1 MAAKTREQ
9 MVIEFEAYIPFVQS
23 LSEVSEQHF
32 NEPISPGKWSLKDI
46 ICHLMLWDKYF
57 YEGAIKN
64 IVMKEPVTTKH
75 LDFNAFN
82 ANAIEYAKLVSKY
95 TLIEQFVQV
104 RTKIIEVASSFTDEE
119 FDQEHKDGDRKKFS
133 VRKYLR
139 SFISHDKHHKKQITQ
154 YLKNIA
160 L

>member
-32 NEPISPGKWSLKDI
+32 NEPIAPGKWSLKDN

-82 ANAIEYAKLVSKY
+82 ANAIEYAKLVTKY

-104 RTKIIEVASSFTDEE
+104 RTKIIEAASSFTDEE

>member
-1 MAAKTREQ
+1 MAVKTKEQ

-32 NEPISPGKWSLKDI
+32 NEPIAPGKWSVKDI

-82 ANAIEYAKLVSKY
+82 ANAIEYAKLVSKH
-95 TLIEQFVQV
+95 TLIEQFVEY
-104 RTKIIEVASSFTDEE
+104 RTRIIEAASSFTDEE
-119 FDQEHKDGDRKKFS
+119 CDQEHKDGDRKKFS

>member
-1 MAAKTREQ
+1 
-9 MVIEFEAYIPFVQS
+9 
-23 LSEVSEQHF
+23 
-32 NEPISPGKWSLKDI
+32 
-46 ICHLMLWDKYF
+46 
-57 YEGAIKN
+57 
-64 IVMKEPVTTKH
+64 MKEPVTTKH
-75 LDFNAFN
+75 LNFNEFN
-82 ANAIEYAKLVSKY
+82 ANAIEYAKLVSKH

-104 RTKIIEVASSFTDEE
+104 RTKIIEAASSFTDEE

>member
-1 MAAKTREQ
+1 MAAKTKEQ
-9 MVIEFEAYIPFVQS
+9 MIIEFEAYIPFVQS

-32 NEPISPGKWSLKDI
+32 NEPIAPGKWSLKDI

-57 YEGAIKN
+57 YEGAVKN

-75 LDFNAFN
+75 LNFNEFN
-82 ANAIEYAKLVSKY
+82 ANAIEYAKLVSKH

-104 RTKIIEVASSFTDEE
+104 RAKIIEAASSFTDEE

>member
-1 MAAKTREQ
+1 MAVKTKEQ

-32 NEPISPGKWSLKDI
+32 NEPIAPGKWSVKDI

-82 ANAIEYAKLVSKY
+82 ANAIEYAKLVSKH
-95 TLIEQFVQV
+95 TLIEQFVEY
-104 RTKIIEVASSFTDEE
+104 RTRIIEAASSFTDEE